1 MRLLRSIHSLNPVG
15 GGPVEHIR
23 RISPVL
29 RKLGHETEIICL
41 DRQDAPWLEDF
52 PITVHA
58 LGPGLGGYGYTWRLH
73 SWLRLNHHR
82 YDAVIVEGLWQYN
95 GFGVWRA
102 LHGAGIP
109 YYVYSHGMLDPWFKR
124 TYPIKHLKKRLYWRF
139 AEHRVLRDARAVLF
153 TCEEERR
160 LARLSFHPYSC
171 RERVVNFGTAAPP
184 ENLQE
189 HKNGFFDKYPQLSG
203 KKILLFLGRIHPKK
217 GVDLLIRAFGDI
229 FTDDQKPKT
238 DEDSLHLVFTGP
250 CADPAYLESLKR
262 MAKSFGPDA
271 ENGIT
276 WTGLLHGDLK
286 WGAIAAADA
295 FILPSHQENFG
306 IAVAEALAAGTP
318 VLISNKVNIWR
329 EVLEDEAGFVE
340 DDTLEGTGRLI
351 RKWLSSE
358 TGSWEEMG
366 RNAKGCFRNRFE
378 IHNAAKSLVNVIES
392 TRPSS

>member
-1 MRLLRSIHSLNPVG
+1 
-15 GGPVEHIR
+15 
-23 RISPVL
+23 
-29 RKLGHETEIICL
+29 
-41 DRQDAPWLEDF
+41 
-52 PITVHA
+52 
-58 LGPGLGGYGYTWRLH
+58 
-73 SWLRLNHHR
+73 
-82 YDAVIVEGLWQYN
+82 
-95 GFGVWRA
+95 
-102 LHGAGIP
+102 
-109 YYVYSHGMLDPWFKR
+109 
-124 TYPIKHLKKRLYWRF
+124 
-139 AEHRVLRDARAVLF
+139 
-153 TCEEERR
+153 
-160 LARLSFHPYSC
+160 
-171 RERVVNFGTAAPP
+171 
-184 ENLQE
+184 
-189 HKNGFFDKYPQLSG
+189 
-203 KKILLFLGRIHPKK
+203 
-217 GVDLLIRAFGDI
+217 
-229 FTDDQKPKT
+229 
-238 DEDSLHLVFTGP
+238 
-250 CADPAYLESLKR
+250 